1 MPQSFR
7 FNRCTLKNM
16 GKPIKDEFSAL
27 RVSRQWRYQL
37 RMRRDK
43 RCIICGEPVVS
54 GLMCLD
60 HMVKARERQR
70 KRLGLKR
77 RHKNALS
84 YKLEA
89 KKRPPKPRK

>member
-1 MPQSFR
+1 
-7 FNRCTLKNM
+7 M
-16 GKPIKDEFSAL
+16 GKPIKDEFAAL

-37 RMRRDK
+37 RMRRDN
-43 RCIICGEPVVS
+43 RCIICGDPAVS

-84 YKLEA
+84 YKLEL
-89 KKRPPKPRK
+89 KKRAARRRK

>member
-1 MPQSFR
+1 
-7 FNRCTLKNM
+7 M
-16 GKPIKDEFSAL
+16 GKPIKDEFAAL

-37 RMRRDK
+37 RMRRDG
-43 RCIICGEPVVS
+43 RCIICGDPVVS

-77 RHKNALS
+77 RHHNALS
-84 YKLEA
+84 YQLER
-89 KKRPPKPRK
+89 KKSARRRRK